1 MTTETLAAI
10 ALFILAF
17 GLISKRIEKSV
28 ITPPMV
34 FTAFGLLLSPQLL
47 GLLNVNLKSEIVLLF
62 AEFTLILVLFT
73 DASRIHLKL
82 LFQEYDLPLRLLGIG
97 LPVMI
102 ILGTFGANIFFQQEL
117 TIWEAAA
124 LATILAPTDAAL
136 GQAVVSS
143 SRVPICIRQSLNVE
157 SGLNDGI
164 CLPILLIF
172 LSLSTSQTA
181 AAEMTG
187 YWLSF
192 SARQVIL
199 GPIVGIAVGYIGGWL
214 LLVSSDRRWITES
227 FRDLSVLGLSL
238 LAYTLAEII
247 GGNGFISAFCAG
259 LTLGNTARS
268 ICQCIYEFGEA
279 EGQLLILLTFMIYGS
294 IMVLP
299 ALPELTWQI
308 VFYAIVSLVIVRL
321 VSVAISTIGMKLRG
335 ETLVF
340 LGWFGPRGVASVL
353 YGLLVLEETAIQGSS
368 VIFTTMV
375 ITVLISIFAHGITAF
390 LGANWYG
397 DRLTQ
402 LEAKQP
408 ELPELKSV
416 REMPVRLPWNQ

>member
-17 GLISKRIEKSV
+17 GLISKPIEKSV

-34 FTAFGLLLSPQLL
+34 FTIFGLLLSPQLL
-47 GLLNVNLKSEIVLLF
+47 GLLNVNIKSEIVLLF

-73 DASRIHLKL
+73 DVSRIHLKL

-143 SRVPICIRQSLNVE
+143 PRVPLCIRQSLNVE

-172 LSLSTSQTA
+172 LSLATSQTA
-181 AAEMTG
+181 AAEATS

-192 SARQVIL
+192 SAKQVIL

-259 LTLGNTARS
+259 LTLGNTAR
-268 ICQCIYEFGEA
+268 F
-279 EGQLLILLTFMIYGS
+279 LILLTFMIYGA

-308 VFYAIVSLVIVRL
+308 VFYAIVSLLIVRSA
-321 VSVAISTIGMKLRG
+321 SVAISTIGMKLRG

-397 DRLTQ
+397 DRIDQ

>member
-1 MTTETLAAI
+1 MTTETLAVIAI
-10 ALFILAF
+10 FILAF
-17 GLISKRIEKSV
+17 GVVSKRIEKSV

-34 FTAFGLLLSPQLL
+34 FTFVGLLLSPQLL
-47 GLLNVNLKSEIVLLF
+47 GLLDINVESEIVRLF
-62 AEFTLILVLFT
+62 AELTLILVLFM
-73 DASRIHLKL
+73 DASRIDLKL
-82 LFQEYDLPLRLLGIG
+82 LFQEHDLPLRLLGIG
-97 LPVMI
+97 LPLMIVLGTIFAI
-102 ILGTFGANIFFQQEL
+102 ILFPQQL

-143 SRVPICIRQSLNVE
+143 PRVPICIRQSLNVE

-172 LSLSTSQTA
+172 LSLATSQT
-181 AAEMTG
+181 ETVDMTG
-187 YWLSF
+187 YWFTF
-192 SARQVIL
+192 SAKQVIF

-214 LLVSSDRRWITES
+214 LLASSSYDWITES

-238 LAYTLAEII
+238 LAYALAEIM

-268 ICQCIYEFGEA
+268 ICKCIHEFGEA
-279 EGQLLILLTFMIYGS
+279 EGQLLILVTFIIYGTT
-294 IMVLP
+294 MVVP
-299 ALPELTWQI
+299 AWSEIRWQI
-308 VFYAIVSLVIVRL
+308 VVYGILSLLILRP
-321 VSVAISTIGMKLRG
+321 VSVVLSTMGMKLRK

-353 YGLLVLEETAIQGSS
+353 YGLLILEESTIQTRNL
-368 VIFTTMV
+368 IFTIMT
-375 ITVLISIFAHGITAF
+375 ITVFLSVFAHGITAF

-397 DRLTQ
+397 NRMSQ

-408 ELPELKSV
+408 QLPELKPV
-416 REMPVRLPWNQ
+416 REMPVRLPWNK